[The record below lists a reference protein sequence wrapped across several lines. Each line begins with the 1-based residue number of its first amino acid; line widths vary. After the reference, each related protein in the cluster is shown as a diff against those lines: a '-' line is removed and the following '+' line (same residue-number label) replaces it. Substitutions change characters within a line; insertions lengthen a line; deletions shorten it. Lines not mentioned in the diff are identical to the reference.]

1 MQQNLQ
7 NSLAFGEA
15 ARQYRDWSQR
25 TWQQVT
31 DGRNA
36 SQDRRNAGVREALGG
51 VQAYT
56 NPYGTSPAVDL
67 PTTHRHYWTDRQGR
81 VVGTDDPRADPNQ
94 GSTGEWR
101 RMERVA
107 R

>member
-7 NSLAFGEA
+7 NSQAFGEA
-15 ARQYRDWSQR
+15 ARQYRDWSQKS
-25 TWQQVT
+25 WQPVT
-31 DGRNA
+31 DERNA
-36 SQDRRNAGVREALGG
+36 SQDRKNFAVRENLRG
-51 VQAYT
+51 VQTFA
-56 NPYGTSPAVDL
+56 NPYGTSQPVEL
-67 PTTHRHYWTDRQGR
+67 PTTHTYYWTDRQGR
-81 VVGTDDPRADPNQ
+81 MVGTNDPSADPNV